1 MEPCLSLEAVHVYIP
16 SSDLCTLKKF
26 MVPPIVVKWEAVLT
40 GEDLIQLMR
49 TGPSPSALQVTD
61 ASWYSSMC
69 EFSGGGENFNFSE
82 IGKKNQIFYLG
93 LTSAWLEFI
102 SITLNTTVMNLICI
116 KKKWSELSW
125 IQVFSYHEKI
135 IEASMKLFKI
145 HQSTP
150 LKSSWVSRCK
160 GLHSAL
166 HCSMNSVWSFKAP
179 K

>member
-40 GEDLIQLMR
+40 GEDFIQLMR

-82 IGKKNQIFYLG
+82 TGKNEK
-93 LTSAWLEFI
+93 S
-102 SITLNTTVMNLICI
+102 
-116 KKKWSELSW
+116 LSW
-125 IQVFSYHEKI
+125 IN
-135 IEASMKLFKI
+135 
-145 HQSTP
+145 
-150 LKSSWVSRCK
+150 
-160 GLHSAL
+160 SAYG
-166 HCSMNSVWSFKAP
+166 
-179 K
+179 